1 MHCGRDAT
9 YASVC
14 AVWTLLSGL
23 TVPLEPLARRGFY
36 QAMSRAWE
44 ARWGDGFKSEQEM
57 VEFMT
62 SLDDAD
68 SQTSEVRSSE
78 VGPQGVGG
86 ALRRW
91 LGS

>member
-1 MHCGRDAT
+1 MF
-9 YASVC
+9 
-14 AVWTLLSGL
+14 TLFSAL
-23 TVPLEPLARRGFY
+23 TLPLEPWLAVAY

-78 VGPQGVGG
+78 VGSQGVGG